1 MVINY
6 WYYIN
11 IKQQDAATGA
21 KTNKNV
27 SSKDYYAYW
36 LMIRCDQNNV
46 ILRYRKLDQQFMVS
60 MYIKIESERLR
71 YLRFNEK
78 KLRAEDSQNNC

>member
-1 MVINY
+1 LVLNDGY
-6 WYYIN
+6 CIN

-71 YLRFNEK
+71 YMGFNQK
-78 KLRAEDSQNNC
+78 MVRAEDSQNNC